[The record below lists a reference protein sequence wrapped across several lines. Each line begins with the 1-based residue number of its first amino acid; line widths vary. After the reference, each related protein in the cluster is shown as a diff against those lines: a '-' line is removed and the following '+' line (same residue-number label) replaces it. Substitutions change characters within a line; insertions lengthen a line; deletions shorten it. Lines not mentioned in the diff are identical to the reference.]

1 MTPYMRALRGD
12 DGDEEKVDIRR
23 AENGYIV
30 TMYPVDESMDFPHPA
45 RLSPEDLEEL
55 KAARE
60 KGRPR
65 VFVFADIEKVMEA
78 VKEFLLDGR
87 IPKKGSP

>member
-1 MTPYMRALRGD
+1 MYRFLRRGGD
-12 DGDEEKVDIRR
+12 EGDEEKVDIRR

-30 TMYPVDESMDFPHPA
+30 TMYPVDESMDYPHPG
-45 RLSPEDLEEL
+45 RLTPEDFEEM

-60 KGRPR
+60 KSRPR
-65 VFVFADIEKVMEA
+65 VFVFADIDKALDA

-87 IPKKGSP
+87 IPKKDP